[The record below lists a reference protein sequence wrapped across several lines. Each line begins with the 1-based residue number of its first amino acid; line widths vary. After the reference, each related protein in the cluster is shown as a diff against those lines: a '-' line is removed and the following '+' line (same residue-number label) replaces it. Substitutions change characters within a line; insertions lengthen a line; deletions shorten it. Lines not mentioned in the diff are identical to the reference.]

1 MGAPK
6 RKTEYSTGQRLFALF
21 LALCLAASLLPGG
34 LAAPARASDSAVVSC
49 YASVDGIWHRV
60 GTLSSDKRAW
70 LGGKNQRYYVTADE
84 LETVYSAFGFQASE
98 YAGQLYFPHTD
109 TYDPKHIWA
118 DALPTSEDTAYEVD
132 ARIRASK
139 TQPISGV
146 FLDSTP
152 SDESVLAAL
161 RSGGYTI
168 TIDGAEIPVDKITSE
183 NFTVRWSSMKYEY
196 FDGWHVD
203 GVLVAKSA
211 RFSVTKTFSGD
222 DTAVAKVKEHW
233 SAKITHVPDG
243 DDRDL
248 DVVTDYV
255 LSLNSA
261 EDESD
266 PAKTGYTSYD
276 PATDT
281 YQWTLVARN
290 KRQYTLTE
298 SGHTTGGTDL
308 DPAQWEQSF
317 QYSIRG
323 SDSATGGSLPYADG
337 VQLQA
342 EAYPDDVPDA
352 VIQTVELR
360 NLYVRAGVLTL
371 YKADSLTG
379 DGIGGVQFSVT
390 RADGGEMTLYRKP
403 DTSSYYGQPDSE
415 HTQPVENGLLTCDPN
430 GYLYLKLAPYAGQTT
445 GAYDLTELF
454 PPGYEGA
461 ERLRITV
468 TSDDL
473 ISFSSE
479 VLSGLE
485 GAPEG
490 GWLS

>member
-1 MGAPK
+1 MNWNQLQYVLTLAEEKSITRAAQKLYLTQPSLSLSLKSLEAELGMG
-6 RKTEYSTGQRLFALF
+6 L
-21 LALCLAASLLPGG
+21 LAL
-34 LAAPARASDSAVVSC
+34 APA
-49 YASVDGIWHRV
+49 
-60 GTLSSDKRAW
+60 
-70 LGGKNQRYYVTADE
+70 LGGSVR
-84 LETVYSAFGFQASE
+84 LEGRWPATPDAQAGLDWLRLLGMAPACEHGALSLSMDAPLTTLPTV
-98 YAGQLYFPHTD
+98 
-109 TYDPKHIWA
+109 
-118 DALPTSEDTAYEVD
+118 ALPPAFP
-132 ARIRASK
+132 ACW
-139 TQPISGV
+139 QPLV
-146 FLDSTP
+146 LAMAA
-152 SDESVLAAL
+152 LAAL

-183 NFTVRWSSMKYEY
+183 NFTVRWSSMKYEH

-233 SAKITHVPDG
+233 SAEITHVLDG
-243 DDRDL
+243 DGREL

-298 SGHTTGGTDL
+298 SGHTIAGTDL

-323 SDSATGGSLPYADG
+323 SDSATGGSLPYADV

-379 DGIGGVQFSVT
+379 DGIGGVQFSVS
-390 RADGGEMTLYRKP
+390 RADGGAVALFRKP
-403 DTSSYYGQPDSE
+403 DTSSYYIPSDGQPDSE
-415 HTQPVENGLLTCDPN
+415 HTQPVEDGLLTCDPN
-430 GYLYLKLAPYAGQTT
+430 GYLYLKLAPYAGQTS
-445 GAYDLTELF
+445 GAYDLTERI
-454 PPGYEGA
+454 PSGYEGA
-461 ERLRITV
+461 QRLRITV

-473 ISFSSE
+473 ISFTSQ
-479 VLSGLE
+479 VLDGRRTRRKAVGCPARTALCSR
-485 GAPEG
+485 
-490 GWLS
+490 